1 MNDCLLSI
9 YTYIIFFY
17 EKNIKVVYKGIQ
29 EIWIIKQ

>member
-17 EKNIKVVYKGIQ
+17 EKNIKVVYKPLYTRNLDH
-29 EIWIIKQ
+29 